1 MKGGDHAVSAL
12 ALPAARGSFLP
23 PGRLE
28 GYIQT
33 LVCLPSAGRPVVLQG
48 VFIVSTL
55 FWFLLFFGGAIALAY
70 QRVSLG
76 RSTALAG
83 AALLAYTAFGD
94 GGVVWTLLLWVLF
107 AGMVALN
114 LTDLRRERVTRPLL
128 KIYRKMLPSMSRTER
143 EALEAGTVWWEGE
156 LFAGVPQW
164 RKLMDAPG
172 PQLSEE
178 ERAFLDGP
186 CEELC
191 RSIDE
196 WQVTHSLQD
205 LSETTWKLLRTK
217 GFFAMIIPKRYGGLE
232 FSAYAHSQVLSKVAS
247 ASATAAST
255 VAVPNSLGPGELLLK
270 YGTEEQKDRWLP
282 GLADGREIPCF
293 GLTSPRAGSDAASIP
308 DRGVVCRQE
317 VDGEEVLGMRLDFSK
332 RYITLAPVATVV
344 GVAFRLFDP
353 DGLLGEEKDLGITL
367 ALVPAGTPGMEIGR
381 RHLPLS
387 VPFMNGPIEGKDV
400 FVPLDA
406 IIGGPK
412 MAGQG
417 WRMLMECLSVGRC
430 ISLPSNANGG
440 AKGAV
445 FATGAYAR
453 IRKQFGMPIGRFEGV
468 QEVMARM
475 AGFTY
480 IVDAARSVTI
490 AAVDAGEK
498 PAVPAAILK
507 YHTTEMGRVVT
518 NDAMDI
524 HGGKA
529 ICMGPRNYLGTGYN
543 SVPVMIT
550 VEGANILTRSLM
562 IFGQGAIR
570 CHPFVLDEMQAMQI
584 EDEEERLNRFDE
596 LLFKHV
602 GHSISCGSRSLI
614 LGLSFA
620 KFAAVPG
627 DRETRKY
634 YRKLTRYT
642 AAFSLMADL
651 ALATYGG
658 KLKMKE
664 KISGRLGDA
673 LSWLY
678 ISSAMLRRFEHE
690 GRPRNDQPILA
701 WAFHDA
707 IYRIQEALKG
717 VIDNYPFA
725 FLRPVLRRIVFPLGA
740 NERRP
745 NDRLGHK
752 VAALML
758 SPSETRNRLTRGV
771 YKTDRPGH
779 VPGNME
785 TLLPDVIAAEPVE
798 RKLVKAFKAGRVKGL
813 TYSEQVES
821 GREAGVLSDK
831 EADMLLEV
839 RERVMEIIA
848 VDDFELEELQA
859 GITDKGEAV
868 RDAA

>member
-1 MKGGDHAVSAL
+1 MILLFIFALVAVSVAC
-12 ALPAARGSFLP
+12 SFLK
-23 PGRLE
+23 
-28 GYIQT
+28 T
-33 LVCLPSAGRPVVLQG
+33 SLQ
-48 VFIVSTL
+48 IWT
-55 FWFLLFFGGAIALAY
+55 GAIAATLL
-70 QRVSLG
+70 VF
-76 RSTALAG
+76 TLAG
-83 AALLAYTAFGD
+83 EPGWISLTVGWLVFAAIAVPLNYLPWRRAFISAP
-94 GGVVWTLLLWVLF
+94 VMKAF
-107 AGMVALN
+107 QGMTPEISDTEQVAL
-114 LTDLRRERVTRPLL
+114 D
-128 KIYRKMLPSMSRTER
+128 
-143 EALEAGTVWWEGE
+143 AGTVGFEGE
-156 LFAGVPQW
+156 LFTGKPNW
-164 RKLMDAPG
+164 KKL
-172 PQLSEE
+172 LSRPLPELSVEE
-178 ERAFLDGP
+178 QAFIDGP
-186 CEELC
+186 CEALC
-191 RSIDE
+191 NMIDE
-196 WQVTHSLQD
+196 WEFTHYRVG
-205 LSETTWKLLRTK
+205 LSDEAWEHLKK
-217 GFFAMIIPKRYGGLE
+217 SKFFGMIIPKDYGGLG
-232 FSAYAHSQVLSKVAS
+232 F
-247 ASATAAST
+247 SATAHRAVLEKVGGMSST
-255 VAVPNSLGPGELLLK
+255 VGSVVAVPNSLGPAELLLH
-270 YGTEEQKDRWLP
+270 YGTDKQKNHYLP
-282 GLADGREIPCF
+282 KLASGEEIPCF
-293 GLTSPRAGSDAASIP
+293 GLTSTTAGSDATSIS
-308 DRGVVCRQE
+308 DYGVICK
-317 VDGEEVLGMRLDFSK
+317 GEWEGKQVLGMRLTFDK

-344 GVAFRLFDP
+344 GLAFRLYDP
-353 DGLLGEEKDLGITL
+353 DGLIGDTEDIGISL
-367 ALVPAGTPGMEIGR
+367 ALLPRDVSGMEIGR
-381 RHLPLS
+381 RHFPLNN
-387 VPFMNGPIEGKDV
+387 PFPNGPIRGKDV
-400 FVPLDA
+400 FVPLEFLL
-406 IIGGPK
+406 GGTEY
-412 MAGQG
+412 AGQG
-417 WRMLMECLSVGRC
+417 WRMLVESLSVGRA
-430 ISLPSNANGG
+430 ISLPSSTSGG
-440 AKGAV
+440 AKLACL
-445 FATGAYAR
+445 ATGAYAR
-453 IRKQFGMPIGRFEGV
+453 IRKQFGLPIGRFEGV
-468 QEVMARM
+468 EEALARI
-475 AGFTY
+475 AANTY
-480 IVDAARSVTI
+480 STSALSRQTA

-498 PAVPAAILK
+498 PSVPGALAK
-507 YHTTEMGRVVT
+507 YHCTELSREVLK
-518 NDAMDI
+518 DAMDI
-524 HGGKA
+524 HGGKG
-529 ICMGPRNYLGTGYN
+529 IILGPRNYLGRGWQGA
-543 SVPVMIT
+543 PIWIT

-570 CHPFVLDEMQAMQI
+570 CHPYVLDEMQAMQI

-678 ISSAMLRRFEHE
+678 ISSAMLRRFEYE
-690 GRPRNDQPILA
+690 GRPRNDQPIMA

-779 VPGNME
+779 VIGNME
-785 TLLPDVIAAEPVE
+785 TLLPDVIAAEPIE

>member
-1 MKGGDHAVSAL
+1 MILFFILVLVAVSVAC
-12 ALPAARGSFLP
+12 SFLKTSLKIWT
-23 PGRLE
+23 GAVAA
-28 GYIQT
+28 T
-33 LVCLPSAGRPVVLQG
+33 LVAFTLAGEPGWISLTLG
-48 VFIVSTL
+48 WLVFA
-55 FWFLLFFGGAIALAY
+55 AIAAPLNYLPWRRTFISAP
-70 QRVSLG
+70 VMK
-76 RSTALAG
+76 
-83 AALLAYTAFGD
+83 AFE
-94 GGVVWTLLLWVLF
+94 
-107 AGMVALN
+107 GMTPEISETEQVAL
-114 LTDLRRERVTRPLL
+114 D
-128 KIYRKMLPSMSRTER
+128 
-143 EALEAGTVWWEGE
+143 AGTVGFEGE
-156 LFAGVPQW
+156 LFTGKPNW
-164 RKLMDAPG
+164 KKLISRPL
-172 PQLSEE
+172 PELSVEE
-178 ERAFLDGP
+178 QAFIDGP

-191 RSIDE
+191 GMIDE
-196 WQVTHSLQD
+196 WEFTHYRVG
-205 LSETTWKLLRTK
+205 LSDEAWEHLRK
-217 GFFAMIIPKRYGGLE
+217 NKFFGMIIPKEYGGLG
-232 FSAYAHSQVLSKVAS
+232 F
-247 ASATAAST
+247 SATAHRAVLEKVGGMSST
-255 VAVPNSLGPGELLLK
+255 VGSVVAVPNSLGPAELLLH
-270 YGTEEQKDRWLP
+270 YGTDKQKNHYLP
-282 GLADGREIPCF
+282 KLASGEEIPCF
-293 GLTSPRAGSDAASIP
+293 GLTSTTAGSDATSIS
-308 DRGVVCRQE
+308 DYGVICKGQWE
-317 VDGEEVLGMRLDFSK
+317 GKEVLGMRLTFDK

-344 GVAFRLFDP
+344 GLAFRLYDP
-353 DGLLGEEKDLGITL
+353 EGLIGDTEDIGISL
-367 ALVPAGTPGMEIGR
+367 ALLPRDVSGMDIGR
-381 RHLPLS
+381 RHFPLNN
-387 VPFMNGPIEGKDV
+387 PFPNGPIRGKDV
-400 FVPLDA
+400 FVPLEFLL
-406 IIGGPK
+406 GGTEY
-412 MAGQG
+412 AGQG
-417 WRMLMECLSVGRC
+417 WRMLVESLSVGRA
-430 ISLPSNANGG
+430 ISLPSSTSGG
-440 AKGAV
+440 AKLACM
-445 FATGAYAR
+445 ATGAYSR
-453 IRKQFGMPIGRFEGV
+453 IRKQFGLPIGRFEGV
-468 QEVMARM
+468 EEALARI
-475 AGFTY
+475 AANTY
-480 IVDAARSVTI
+480 STSALSRQTA

-498 PAVPAAILK
+498 PSVPGALAK
-507 YHTTEMGRVVT
+507 YHCTELSREVLK
-518 NDAMDI
+518 DAMDI
-524 HGGKA
+524 HGGKG
-529 ICMGPRNYLGTGYN
+529 IILGPRNYLGRGWQGA
-543 SVPVMIT
+543 PIWIT

-570 CHPFVLDEMQAMQI
+570 CHPYVLDEMQAMQI

-758 SPSETRNRLTRGV
+758 SPSETRTRLTRGV
-771 YKTDRPGH
+771 YKADRPGH

-785 TLLPDVIAAEPVE
+785 TLLPDVIAAEPIE

-813 TYSEQVES
+813 TYAEQVRS
-821 GREAGVLSDK
+821 GREAGVLTDK
-831 EADMLLEV
+831 EADMLLDV

-859 GITDKGEAV
+859 GITDKGEAI

>member
-1 MKGGDHAVSAL
+1 VLEKVGG
-12 ALPAARGSFLP
+12 
-23 PGRLE
+23 
-28 GYIQT
+28 
-33 LVCLPSAGRPVVLQG
+33 
-48 VFIVSTL
+48 
-55 FWFLLFFGGAIALAY
+55 
-70 QRVSLG
+70 
-76 RSTALAG
+76 
-83 AALLAYTAFGD
+83 
-94 GGVVWTLLLWVLF
+94 
-107 AGMVALN
+107 M
-114 LTDLRRERVTRPLL
+114 
-128 KIYRKMLPSMSRTER
+128 
-143 EALEAGTVWWEGE
+143 
-156 LFAGVPQW
+156 
-164 RKLMDAPG
+164 
-172 PQLSEE
+172 
-178 ERAFLDGP
+178 
-186 CEELC
+186 
-191 RSIDE
+191 
-196 WQVTHSLQD
+196 
-205 LSETTWKLLRTK
+205 
-217 GFFAMIIPKRYGGLE
+217 
-232 FSAYAHSQVLSKVAS
+232 
-247 ASATAAST
+247 SATVGSV
-255 VAVPNSLGPGELLLK
+255 VAVPNSLGPAELLLH
-270 YGTEEQKDRWLP
+270 YGTDEQKNHYLP
-282 GLADGREIPCF
+282 KLASGEEIPCF
-293 GLTSPRAGSDAASIP
+293 GLTSTTAGSDATSIS
-308 DRGVVCRQE
+308 DYGVICK
-317 VDGEEVLGMRLDFSK
+317 GEWEGKEVLGMRLTFDK

-344 GVAFRLFDP
+344 GLAFRLYDP
-353 DGLLGEEKDLGITL
+353 EGLIGDTEDIGISL
-367 ALVPAGTPGMEIGR
+367 ALLPRDVPGMEIGR
-381 RHLPLS
+381 RHFPLNN
-387 VPFMNGPIEGKDV
+387 PFPNGPIRGQDV
-400 FVPLDA
+400 FVPLDFLL
-406 IIGGPK
+406 GGTNY
-412 MAGQG
+412 AGQG
-417 WRMLMECLSVGRC
+417 WRMLVESLSVGRA
-430 ISLPSNANGG
+430 ISLPSSTSGG
-440 AKGAV
+440 AKLACL
-445 FATGAYAR
+445 ATGAYAR
-453 IRKQFGMPIGRFEGV
+453 IRKQFGLPIGRFEGV
-468 QEVMARM
+468 EEALARI
-475 AGFTY
+475 AANTY
-480 IVDAARSVTI
+480 STSALSRQTA

-498 PAVPAAILK
+498 PSVPGALAK
-507 YHTTEMGRVVT
+507 YHCTELSREVLK
-518 NDAMDI
+518 DAMDI
-524 HGGKA
+524 HGGKG
-529 ICMGPRNYLGTGYN
+529 IILGPRNYLGRGWQGA
-543 SVPVMIT
+543 PIWIT

-570 CHPFVLDEMQAMQI
+570 CHPYVLDEMQAMQI

-771 YKTDRPGH
+771 YKADRPGH
-779 VPGNME
+779 VIGNME

-821 GREAGVLSDK
+821 GRAAGVLTDK
-831 EADMLLEV
+831 EADMLLDV

-859 GITDKGEAV
+859 GLSKKGESI
-868 RDAA
+868 RKAA

>member
-1 MKGGDHAVSAL
+1 MMILLFVFALVAVCVAC
-12 ALPAARGSFLP
+12 SFLKTSLQVWTGAVAATLLAFTLAGE
-23 PGRLE
+23 PGWISL
-28 GYIQT
+28 T
-33 LVCLPSAGRPVVLQG
+33 LGWL
-48 VFIVSTL
+48 VFA
-55 FWFLLFFGGAIALAY
+55 AIAAPLNYLPWRRAFM
-70 QRVSLG
+70 
-76 RSTALAG
+76 TAPVMK
-83 AALLAYTAFGD
+83 AFE
-94 GGVVWTLLLWVLF
+94 
-107 AGMVALN
+107 GMTPEISETEQVAL
-114 LTDLRRERVTRPLL
+114 D
-128 KIYRKMLPSMSRTER
+128 
-143 EALEAGTVWWEGE
+143 AGTVGFEGE
-156 LFAGVPQW
+156 LFTGKPNW
-164 RKLMDAPG
+164 KKL
-172 PQLSEE
+172 LSRPLPELSVEE
-178 ERAFLDGP
+178 QAFIDGP

-191 RSIDE
+191 GMIDE
-196 WQVTHSLQD
+196 WEFTHYRVGISDEAWEHLKQN
-205 LSETTWKLLRTK
+205 K
-217 GFFAMIIPKRYGGLE
+217 FFGMIIPKDYGGLG
-232 FSAYAHSQVLSKVAS
+232 F
-247 ASATAAST
+247 SATAHRAVLEKVGGMSST
-255 VAVPNSLGPGELLLK
+255 VGSVVAVPNSLGPAELLLH
-270 YGTEEQKDRWLP
+270 YGTDEQKNHYLP
-282 GLADGREIPCF
+282 KLASGEEIPCF
-293 GLTSPRAGSDAASIP
+293 GLTSTTAGSDATSIS
-308 DRGVVCRQE
+308 DYGVICKGKWE
-317 VDGEEVLGMRLDFSK
+317 GKEVLGMRLTFDK

-344 GVAFRLFDP
+344 GLAFRLYDP
-353 DGLLGEEKDLGITL
+353 EGLIGDTEDIGISL
-367 ALVPAGTPGMEIGR
+367 ALLPRDVSGMEIGR
-381 RHLPLS
+381 RHFPLNN
-387 VPFMNGPIEGKDV
+387 PFPNGPIRGKDV
-400 FVPLDA
+400 FVPLDFLL
-406 IIGGPK
+406 GGTK
-412 MAGQG
+412 YAGQG
-417 WRMLMECLSVGRC
+417 WRMLVESLSVGRA
-430 ISLPSNANGG
+430 ISLPSSTSGG
-440 AKGAV
+440 AKLACL
-445 FATGAYAR
+445 ATGAYAR
-453 IRKQFGMPIGRFEGV
+453 IRKQFGLPIGRFEGV
-468 QEVMARM
+468 EEALARI
-475 AGFTY
+475 AANTY
-480 IVDAARSVTI
+480 STSALSRQTA

-498 PAVPAAILK
+498 PSVPGALAK
-507 YHTTEMGRVVT
+507 YHCTELSREVLK
-518 NDAMDI
+518 DAMDI
-524 HGGKA
+524 HGGKG
-529 ICMGPRNYLGTGYN
+529 IILGPRNYLGRGWQGA
-543 SVPVMIT
+543 PIWIT

-570 CHPFVLDEMQAMQI
+570 CHPYVLDEMQAMQI

-596 LLFKHV
+596 LLFKHI

-620 KFAAVPG
+620 RFAAVPG

-690 GRPRNDQPILA
+690 GRPRNDQPIMA

-771 YKTDRPGH
+771 YKADRPGH

-785 TLLPDVIAAEPVE
+785 TLLPDVIAAEPIE

-813 TYSEQVES
+813 TYSEQVQS
-821 GREAGVLSDK
+821 GRETGVLSDK
-831 EADMLLEV
+831 EADMLLDV

-859 GITDKGEAV
+859 GLSKKGESI
-868 RDAA
+868 REAA

>member
-1 MKGGDHAVSAL
+1 MILLFVFALVAVCVAC
-12 ALPAARGSFLP
+12 SFLKTSLQVWTGAVAATLLAFTLAGE
-23 PGRLE
+23 PGWISL
-28 GYIQT
+28 T
-33 LVCLPSAGRPVVLQG
+33 LGWL
-48 VFIVSTL
+48 VFA
-55 FWFLLFFGGAIALAY
+55 AIAAPLNYLPWRRAFI
-70 QRVSLG
+70 
-76 RSTALAG
+76 TAPVMK
-83 AALLAYTAFGD
+83 AFE
-94 GGVVWTLLLWVLF
+94 
-107 AGMVALN
+107 GMTPEISETEQVAL
-114 LTDLRRERVTRPLL
+114 D
-128 KIYRKMLPSMSRTER
+128 
-143 EALEAGTVWWEGE
+143 AGTVGFEGE
-156 LFAGVPQW
+156 LFTGKPNW
-164 RKLMDAPG
+164 KKL
-172 PQLSEE
+172 LSRPLPELSVEE
-178 ERAFLDGP
+178 QAFIDGP

-191 RSIDE
+191 GMIDE
-196 WQVTHSLQD
+196 WEFTHYRVGISDEAWEHLKQN
-205 LSETTWKLLRTK
+205 K
-217 GFFAMIIPKRYGGLE
+217 FFGMIIPKDYGGLG
-232 FSAYAHSQVLSKVAS
+232 F
-247 ASATAAST
+247 SATAHRAVLEKVGGMSST
-255 VAVPNSLGPGELLLK
+255 VGSVVAVPNSLGPAELLLH
-270 YGTEEQKDRWLP
+270 YGTDEQKNHYLP
-282 GLADGREIPCF
+282 KLASGEEIPCF
-293 GLTSPRAGSDAASIP
+293 GLTSTTAGSDATSIS
-308 DRGVVCRQE
+308 DYGVICKGKWE
-317 VDGEEVLGMRLDFSK
+317 GKEVLGMRLTFDK

-344 GVAFRLFDP
+344 GLAFRLYDP
-353 DGLLGEEKDLGITL
+353 EGLIGDTEDIGISL
-367 ALVPAGTPGMEIGR
+367 ALLPRDVSGMEIGR
-381 RHLPLS
+381 RHFPLNN
-387 VPFMNGPIEGKDV
+387 PFPNGPIRGKDV
-400 FVPLDA
+400 FVPLDFLL
-406 IIGGPK
+406 GGTK
-412 MAGQG
+412 YAGQG
-417 WRMLMECLSVGRC
+417 WRMLVESLSVGRA
-430 ISLPSNANGG
+430 ISLPSSTSGG
-440 AKGAV
+440 AKLACL
-445 FATGAYAR
+445 ATGAYAR
-453 IRKQFGMPIGRFEGV
+453 IRKQFGLPIGRFEGV
-468 QEVMARM
+468 EEALARI
-475 AGFTY
+475 AANTY
-480 IVDAARSVTI
+480 STSALSRQTA

-498 PAVPAAILK
+498 PSVPGALAK
-507 YHTTEMGRVVT
+507 YHCTELSREVLK
-518 NDAMDI
+518 DAMDI
-524 HGGKA
+524 HGGKG
-529 ICMGPRNYLGTGYN
+529 IILGPRNYLGRGWQGA
-543 SVPVMIT
+543 PIWIT

-570 CHPFVLDEMQAMQI
+570 CHPYVLDEMQAMQI

-596 LLFKHV
+596 LLFKHI

-620 KFAAVPG
+620 RFAAVPG

-690 GRPRNDQPILA
+690 GRPRNDQPIMA

-771 YKTDRPGH
+771 YKADRPGH

-785 TLLPDVIAAEPVE
+785 TLLPDVIAAEPIE

-813 TYSEQVES
+813 TYSEQVQS
-821 GREAGVLSDK
+821 GRETGVLSDK
-831 EADMLLEV
+831 EADMLLDV

-859 GITDKGEAV
+859 GLSKKGESI
-868 RDAA
+868 REAA